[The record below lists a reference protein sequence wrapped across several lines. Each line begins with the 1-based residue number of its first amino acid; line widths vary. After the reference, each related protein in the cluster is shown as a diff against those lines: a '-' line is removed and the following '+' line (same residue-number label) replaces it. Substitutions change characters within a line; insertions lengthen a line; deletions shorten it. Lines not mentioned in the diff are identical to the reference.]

1 MLAEKFSV
9 QYIDLSEG
17 EIMSRVAKKLIKLPS
32 GLSVACENEKVV
44 VTGAKGTASL
54 DLPSGIS
61 VECDDSSVKVVARG
75 CADASSSS
83 DVKASKKHGMFAG
96 TVRALLNNM
105 IVGLSSGYEKK
116 LILVGVGY
124 KVQVKDGLVS
134 LSVGHSHPVE
144 YKLPVGVSAVS
155 ASNTELVLKSSDK
168 RLLGQVAS
176 QIRSYRPP
184 EVYKGKGI
192 RSSDEVVVIKE
203 AKKK

>member
-1 MLAEKFSV
+1 
-9 QYIDLSEG
+9 
-17 EIMSRVAKKLIKLPS
+17 MSRVAKKVIKLPS
-32 GLSVACENEKVV
+32 GLSVACEREKVV
-44 VTGAKGTASL
+44 VTGSRGTASL
-54 DLPSGIS
+54 DLPSGIF
-61 VECDDSSVKVVARG
+61 VECDGDNLRVLSQSRTDVSSG
-75 CADASSSS
+75 S
-83 DVKASKKHGMFAG
+83 DVKASKKSGMFAG
-96 TVRALLNNM
+96 TIRALLNNM

-124 KVQVKDGLVS
+124 KVQVKDGIVS
-134 LSVGHSHPVE
+134 LSVGHSHPDE
-144 YKLPVGVSAVS
+144 YKLPSGVSAVC